1 MPSALLMNSKAPT
14 ASASTTRFA
23 PATSADQAQVL
34 AKELV
39 ALQPDVILAHSTSVT
54 AALQRES
61 SVIPIVCVCLADPI
75 GSGFIASRARPGG
88 NLIVLRLYGPTITS
102 KWMAML

>member
-61 SVIPIVCVCLADPI
+61 SVIPIVFVSLADPI
-75 GSGFIASRARPGG
+75 GSGFIASLARPGG
-88 NLIVLRLYGPTITS
+88 NPPVLLLYHATIT
-102 KWMAML
+102 ANCLPIL